1 MDVSTCPRTYVHWT
15 HPPLDYP
22 VSLVLPTA
30 RTPPCRSVPRHSFP
44 SPCSGRLDSSL
55 RPLRD
60 LSFLTAAKTGTLV
73 TDVIPVTY
81 LTVAWA
87 FGRGPPLPNIE
98 RGPWDSLTSNSCTPP
113 SYSGCLRHPTS
124 TSSLLRRDLRFV
136 YHSQYVLYK
145 SKVNFLNFP
154 YKKLLTFFIKTFSS
168 FCYCPIH
175 LVWSRYFLHVR
186 V

>member
-98 RGPWDSLTSNSCTPP
+98 GGVYRLSESLTLFVCVS
-113 SYSGCLRHPTS
+113 
-124 TSSLLRRDLRFV
+124 SSLRVTCSPSQWSRFTIQI
-136 YHSQYVLYK
+136 SAR
-145 SKVNFLNFP
+145 
-154 YKKLLTFFIKTFSS
+154 LLTKF
-168 FCYCPIH
+168 
-175 LVWSRYFLHVR
+175 
-186 V
+186 

>member
-98 RGPWDSLTSNSCTPP
+98 RAAFHSRDPTPLSLPPVVAILSVPPP
-113 SYSGCLRHPTS
+113 SVPR
-124 TSSLLRRDLRFV
+124 
-136 YHSQYVLYK
+136 VLCPI
-145 SKVNFLNFP
+145 LFP
-154 YKKLLTFFIKTFSS
+154 CQFLTFLIQKTFHFLIETRSPRLYHPHTS
-168 FCYCPIH
+168 CMC
-175 LVWSRYFLHVR
+175 LVLPVPPCL
-186 V
+186 